1 MSNYK
6 NFIRQLTKIEKM
18 TTSFKDLTVYKKAFE
33 EEIGRMIGHMMQY
46 PEKYRGN
53 IPVKK

>member
-1 MSNYK
+1 
-6 NFIRQLTKIEKM
+6 M